1 MVLEYSDVLQTLA
14 EVAITLTGFI
24 GLILVFQRR
33 GDSSYDKAHANT
45 MFHLLGGSLCV
56 LGLSLLPLLLQPAF
70 EDSLTVWRICNPL
83 MGISQAIGATRGLLE
98 YRRGETRIPFKAVVI
113 LSAGAYL
120 LFAITCAIALGYL
133 PSFAALVYLLGLGW
147 ILVVAITSFISLV
160 FQDAA

>member
-33 GDSSYDKAHANT
+33 RDSSYAKADANT
-45 MFHLLGGSLCV
+45 MFHLLAGSLCV

-83 MGISQAIGATRGLLE
+83 MGIFQAIGATRGLLE
-98 YRRGETRIPFKAVVI
+98 YWRGETTLPFKAVVI
-113 LSAGAYL
+113 LAPGGYL
-120 LFAITCAIALGYL
+120 LFAMAFAIALGYL
-133 PSFAALVYLLGLGW
+133 PSFAALVYLLGIGW

-160 FQDAA
+160 FQDVT